1 MNMNV
6 CRKKGRLSYFIRA
19 EVEPRNRSGVNSLQY
34 DHCTDR
40 LFTAGRDS
48 IIRVW
53 NTKRSNEPLVHTME
67 HHADWVTDIVLCCGG
82 KNLISASNDT
92 TVKVWNATK
101 GFCMSTLGTHKDY
114 VRVLAYAQQR
124 EEVASAGLD
133 GAIYLWDIRTL
144 TALTPTNNTVETR
157 PLTTNDEST
166 YSLAMNPPGTVIVA
180 GGPYKRIWVWDPRS
194 RSKPFDLRSH
204 TDSIRALVVR
214 SNGEEIIS
222 GSSDGTIKIWSLGM
236 QRCTDTIRIHS
247 ESVFTLQVNSNWSTI
262 YSAGKDRKIWATDL
276 HNPCHST
283 LVGEETDP
291 VLKLLL
297 HESQNQSYLWCATCS
312 TNVSR
317 WPIKRPNGIYGRTIM
332 DHGNYPNH
340 CENNNGSISCREY
353 SSDNHMMISKCSEF
367 LTSPLSVSISNGLD
381 QEAYNSLPPD
391 TNENNSNSNNV
402 EQNNHCSLPSKPDFI
417 IKGGSPIVQ
426 FHICPEKRFILTKD
440 SEGVVAI
447 YDVLKAS
454 MSECLGIVS
463 FEDEIKKREK
473 LIYVPNWFIVDLKCG
488 MPIIHL
494 DEGDCLSAYIN
505 ASDAGLLNEFTDY
518 DNKNPNYCCDTKI
531 NYGFV
536 LLRSLFAR
544 RLAASSGNNNLDND
558 RNDLNTDQI
567 LDIPGHTPII
577 LSDGSGRPLD
587 RLLARD
593 ASSFSVRLR
602 RCSPEPKWVMEV
614 VESCKLPKAVR
625 IAFCLVPA
633 VIEIDNQGQQH
644 VVPLNSLK
652 RDSLAANDILLIRK
666 VMEHVFQRLYKLAD
680 TLTANGTLSS
690 PPSPRSGQSDETG
703 QVLPPKSSANPPSS
717 CGATS
722 DPQTPV
728 MAPLNL
734 PPETLQVDLA
744 RVIAAASSGDPNPE
758 NIIEIWCGDQCL
770 DPNMNLRSARYFYWK
785 QSGDLV
791 LNYLVTKESNVS
803 STNNNSINSNSTGNI
818 ANTSFLV
825 NSFHD
830 VNLRGDDSVNDGMTV
845 SPLLKLIM
853 NIN

>member
-1 MNMNV
+1 MNV
-6 CRKKGRLSYFIRA
+6 CRKKGRLSYFIRS
-19 EVEPRNRSGVNSLQY
+19 EVEAKNRSGVNALQY
-34 DHCTDR
+34 DQCTER

-48 IIRVW
+48 LIRVW
-53 NTKRSNEPLVHTME
+53 NTKKPADPLVHAME

-114 VRVLAYAQQR
+114 VRVLAYAQHR

-204 TDSIRALVVR
+204 TDSVRALVVR

-247 ESVFTLQVNSNWSTI
+247 ESVFTLQVNNNWTTI

-283 LVGEETDP
+283 LIGEETDP
-291 VLKLLL
+291 VLRILL
-297 HESQNQSYLWCATCS
+297 HEGQNQSYIWSATCN

-317 WPIKRPNGIYGRTIM
+317 WPIKRPGGIYGRTII
-332 DHGNYPNH
+332 DHRHNYSNH
-340 CENNNGSISCREY
+340 CADVNNNVAAAGGGVGKEY
-353 SSDNHMMISKCSEF
+353 PTDKHQIVMTKCAEY
-367 LTSPLSVSISNGLD
+367 LTTPLSVSISNGISND
-381 QEAYNSLPPD
+381 STREVDNSDNTTTITANTNINTTTTTTTTNNTNNNGNERYNHSTTSL
-391 TNENNSNSNNV
+391 
-402 EQNNHCSLPSKPDFI
+402 KPDFI
-417 IKGGSPIVQ
+417 IKGGSPVVQ

-440 SEGVVAI
+440 SEGVVAV

-454 MSECLGIVS
+454 MSECLGVVS
-463 FEDEIKKREK
+463 FEEEIKKREK

-505 ASDAGLLNEFTDY
+505 ASDAGLLNEFSDHNE
-518 DNKNPNYCCDTKI
+518 NKNSNYCYDTKI

-544 RLAASSGNNNLDND
+544 RLPVASGNNNLDNG
-558 RNDLNTDQI
+558 RNELVADQI
-567 LDIPGHTPII
+567 LEIPGHTPII

-602 RCSPEPKWVMEV
+602 RCSPEPKWIMEI
-614 VESCKLPKAVR
+614 VESCKLPKPVR

-633 VIEIDNQGQQH
+633 VIEVDNQGQQR
-644 VVPLNSLK
+644 VVPMNSLK
-652 RDSLAANDILLIRK
+652 RDSLAANDVLLIRK

-680 TLTANGTLSS
+680 TLTTNGTLSN
-690 PPSPRSGQSDETG
+690 PPSPRSGQHDEAGG
-703 QVLPPKSSANPPSS
+703 QGMPPKSSTTNSS
-717 CGATS
+717 SSSNCGTTS

-728 MAPLNL
+728 MAP
-734 PPETLQVDLA
+734 
-744 RVIAAASSGDPNPE
+744 
-758 NIIEIWCGDQCL
+758 
-770 DPNMNLRSARYFYWK
+770 
-785 QSGDLV
+785 
-791 LNYLVTKESNVS
+791 
-803 STNNNSINSNSTGNI
+803 
-818 ANTSFLV
+818 
-825 NSFHD
+825 
-830 VNLRGDDSVNDGMTV
+830 
-845 SPLLKLIM
+845 
-853 NIN
+853 